1 MGTFLLVI
9 LIGLLLTRE
18 ASTPILSQ
26 SVTVID
32 LLIMA
37 HSLHLIFLTLS
48 LCISTLYSQ
57 LPKKEKYYAIKEDIP
72 HIKCETCQKAV
83 KYLYGKTHDMRT
95 AEGTSKPKRVCL
107 TLYLRQFFCLTAG
120 ALLEKKIMMES

>member
-1 MGTFLLVI
+1 
-9 LIGLLLTRE
+9 
-18 ASTPILSQ
+18 
-26 SVTVID
+26 
-32 LLIMA
+32 MA
-37 HSLHLIFLTLS
+37 RGLHLIFLTLS